1 MVVKMWYYLWG
12 LLKILLKQTMAA
24 YCSSQLAYSRIV
36 GCLKAV
42 VQEGKIPSHLSL
54 YETNFYNLAKKK
66 CLAIVSNC
74 LCKKIFCCSFSLVS
88 LRATLNFKGDLVC
101 AP

>member
-1 MVVKMWYYLWG
+1 M
-12 LLKILLKQTMAA
+12 LKIILKQAMAA

-66 CLAIVSNC
+66 KGLAIVSNC
-74 LCKKIFCCSFSLVS
+74 LFKKIFCCSFSPVS

>member
-1 MVVKMWYYLWG
+1 
-12 LLKILLKQTMAA
+12 MAA

-66 CLAIVSNC
+66 GLKLLFLTVYV
-74 LCKKIFCCSFSLVS
+74 KKSSVALSVSLV
-88 LRATLNFKGDLVC
+88 
-101 AP
+101 

>member
-1 MVVKMWYYLWG
+1 MVVKMWYYLWS
-12 LLKILLKQTMAA
+12 LLKILRKQAMAA

-66 CLAIVSNC
+66 GLKLLFLTVYV
-74 LCKKIFCCSFSLVS
+74 KKSSVALSVSLV
-88 LRATLNFKGDLVC
+88 
-101 AP
+101 

>member
-1 MVVKMWYYLWG
+1 
-12 LLKILLKQTMAA
+12 MAA

-66 CLAIVSNC
+66 RLSYC
-74 LCKKIFCCSFSLVS
+74 F
-88 LRATLNFKGDLVC
+88 
-101 AP
+101 